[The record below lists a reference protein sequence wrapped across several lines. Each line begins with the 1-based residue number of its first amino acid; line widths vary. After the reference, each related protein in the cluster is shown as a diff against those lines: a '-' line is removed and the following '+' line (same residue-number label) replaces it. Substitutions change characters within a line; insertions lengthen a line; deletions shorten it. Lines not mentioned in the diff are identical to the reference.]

1 MEGKI
6 SEGKKGGGNYIGNHL
21 YKKIAF
27 IWEKSV
33 EPIFLISSFCF
44 PS

>member
-6 SEGKKGGGNYIGNHL
+6 SEGKKGGGQFIANHL

-27 IWEKSV
+27 MGEKSV
-33 EPIFLISSFCF
+33 EIIFLTSSFCF